1 MGLQYA
7 LEMQTKCKYSTAFQR
22 QKDCFSKTNQMDKQ
36 PCILNEIK
44 LIYIT
49 VFERQTKW
57 IHSTV
62 FQQQDQWI
70 HSTVKETKLLYSIV
84 FQWQTKWT

>member
-7 LEMQTKCKYSTAFQR
+7 LEMQTKCKYSSAFQR

-36 PCILNEIK
+36 PCILKEIK

-62 FQQQDQWI
+62 FQRKLNCY
-70 HSTVKETKLLYSIV
+70 TVLYFNGKPNGYKV
-84 FQWQTKWT
+84 L